1 MSEIRTRLTENTGPS
16 SGSSGAPSPY
26 LSTAAYKLTHNL
38 PRFFGLVAA
47 NTFLVRCVCR
57 QRLF

>member
-1 MSEIRTRLTENTGPS
+1 MGEIRTRVTENAAPV

-26 LSTAAYKLTHNL
+26 LLTAAYKLTHNL

-47 NTFLVRCVCR
+47 NTFLAGCVR
-57 QRLF
+57 